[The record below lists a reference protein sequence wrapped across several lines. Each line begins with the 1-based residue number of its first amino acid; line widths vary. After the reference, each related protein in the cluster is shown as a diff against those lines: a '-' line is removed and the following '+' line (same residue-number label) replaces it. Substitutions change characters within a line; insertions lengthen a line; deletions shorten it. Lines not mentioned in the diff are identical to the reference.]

1 MINNGFKRNIRF
13 HKIIEKKILRS
24 DEFGKI
30 ANPNEKLFG
39 CLRQAL
45 TPKKQKS
52 NDVAEIVFIIS
63 EVSTGSTSEEKNI

>member
-39 CLRQAL
+39 CLRQAQ
-45 TPKKQKS
+45 TPKK
-52 NDVAEIVFIIS
+52 N
-63 EVSTGSTSEEKNI
+63 T